1 MKFDRAR
8 RVAAKLGAFA
18 IAVCLM
24 AGLASPAMAQS
35 DPLSS
40 FFRSVF
46 GGPQK
51 PVAPPVAPA
60 VTPPKPKRVEPVE
73 PKLVEL
79 PKNPDAQTILVIGDE
94 QAGNL
99 AVGLQ
104 VAFADTPS
112 IAVVDKSRAGSGLVR
127 DTGGGDWPTRL
138 KGLLAER
145 KYDFIAV
152 MTGENDRVTFP
163 AAQTGGKIEE
173 VRSEKWEAAYREKVR
188 QLDQALKESGK
199 PFFWVGLPPMERPS
213 LSAFATYLNGIY
225 KQQTEQAG
233 GISIDSWNGFV
244 DEDGHFDYQ
253 GPDVDGQTKR
263 LRAYDGM
270 HFTRA
275 GQRKLAF
282 YVETEIRK
290 IMRGDVEHPEA
301 TTPEII
307 AAQPKPQ
314 EAMLAAP
321 PPLPPAPWNR
331 VGPVIPLGGSDSGDA
346 ELAGAPQSKTELAAR
361 PIDASGKLPGG
372 YPIADTPL
380 YQRVIEG
387 APIESEAGRADDF
400 HWKQ

>member
-8 RVAAKLGAFA
+8 LWAFA
-18 IAVCLM
+18 IAVCLI

-51 PVAPPVAPA
+51 PAAAPVAPA
-60 VTPPKPKRVEPVE
+60 ATPPKPKRVEPVE

-94 QAGNL
+94 QASNL

-127 DTGGGDWPTRL
+127 EASAADWTTRL

-188 QLDQALKESGK
+188 QLDQALKDSGK

-263 LRAYDGM
+263 LRAYYGM

-290 IMRGDVEHPEA
+290 IMRGDVERPEA
-301 TTPEII
+301 TAPEII

-346 ELAGAPQSKTELAAR
+346 ELAGAPQSKTEPAAK

-372 YPIADTPL
+372 YPIAETPL
-380 YQRVIEG
+380 YQRIIEG
-387 APIESEAGRADDF
+387 APIASESGRADDF
-400 HWKQ
+400 HWKP

>member
-8 RVAAKLGAFA
+8 LWACA
-18 IAVCLM
+18 IAACLI
-24 AGLASPAMAQS
+24 AGLAAPAMAQS

-40 FFRSVF
+40 FFKSIF

-51 PVAPPVAPA
+51 QAPVPVAPA
-60 VTPPKPKRVEPVE
+60 ATPQKPKRVEPVE
-73 PKLVEL
+73 PKIVEL

-94 QAGNL
+94 QASNL

-127 DTGGGDWPTRL
+127 EASAADWPTRL

-163 AAQTGGKIEE
+163 AAQTGGKVEE
-173 VRSEKWEAAYREKVR
+173 VRSEKWEAAYRDKVR

-213 LSAFATYLNGIY
+213 LSAFATYLNGIF

-244 DEDGHFDYQ
+244 DEEGHFDYQ

-290 IMRGDVEHPEA
+290 IMRGDVERPEA
-301 TTPEII
+301 TAPEII

-331 VGPVIPLGGSDSGDA
+331 VGPVIPLGGSDSGDT

-372 YPIADTPL
+372 YPIAETPL
-380 YQRVIEG
+380 YQRVIAG
-387 APIESEAGRADDF
+387 DPIASEPGRADDF